1 MGTPKREYMPG
12 GEGNGGLGSL
22 PSAAQGYFNKLE
34 AAVEG
39 IPSSLK
45 KQAPRQTFNQGHRQP
60 RPAYTAST

>member
-1 MGTPKREYMPG
+1 MEVYRGGCGDSQTLKREYMPG

-39 IPSSLK
+39 IP
-45 KQAPRQTFNQGHRQP
+45 
-60 RPAYTAST
+60 